1 MSFENPLQP
10 QNPDK
15 TSSVEGFD
23 VSYTLD
29 MSRENKVI
37 YLFKN
42 VAVVIDKS
50 GKNIK
55 DIPEILF
62 GVFPDVPQGNTL
74 SQPVTPVDGVTMKY
88 VAACIK
94 KVVED
99 CGENQLWFHPYGDDV
114 PEEQRERREQARYR
128 LFSQYANIEP
138 GPEGYGYIINI

>member
-1 MSFENPLQP
+1 MSFEAGRQT
-10 QNPDK
+10 QNQEK
-15 TSSVEGFD
+15 TPSSEGYD
-23 VSYTLD
+23 LSYTLD
-29 MSRENKVI
+29 TSRENKVI

-62 GVFPDVPQGNTL
+62 GVFPDSPQGDIL
-74 SQPVTPVDGVTMKY
+74 SQPETPVEGVTMKY

-94 KVVED
+94 KVVEE

-114 PEEQRERREQARYR
+114 PEVQRERREMARHR

-138 GPEGYGYIINI
+138 GPDGYGYIINT

>member
-1 MSFENPLQP
+1 MSFESAP
-10 QNPDK
+10 QTQNLENE
-15 TSSVEGFD
+15 SALEGFD

-29 MSRENKVI
+29 TSRENKVV

-62 GVFPDVPQGNTL
+62 GVFPDVPEGNIL
-74 SQPVTPVDGVTMKY
+74 SQPETPVEGVTMNY
-88 VAACIK
+88 IAACIK

-99 CGENQLWFHPYGDDV
+99 CGENRLWFHPYGDDV

-138 GPEGYGYIINI
+138 GPDGYGYIINI